1 MDDVRDAPAI
11 ELTYAQRLEALRVE
25 RSAGVIPGSI
35 RFLVADDIE
44 TLSFDIETERT
55 TEPPKADI
63 RDVERIHFVYRDGRK
78 FGETAPYNI
87 LCDRADFPRDIGH
100 LCAGEPGCLAAPCL
114 AVGGI
119 QPLYERAGIEVL
131 MERLRSFMR
140 DAKTGS
146 LMTDGWEPVP
156 FAVDQRMRPGEVIP
170 RFFQEHAFQ
179 NPAAGVALG
188 VAINFERDGGK
199 HVIVFPEI
207 VPATHVTAAIGDRN
221 QQCGATAGIPWIFVW
236 PHPEKVETDPIF
248 EAWRTGSEL
257 REGLKRIGVDTAY
270 DTAVVDLMQRGL
282 SFKCQ
287 RPGGGKAMVVVVG
300 VWRPY
305 PIMNSFFGYSDD
317 PKARSLEL
325 RAYMVSQ
332 DLWKEMVTDDTTV
345 EAIVGHYPPR
355 PELCRWVSGQGEN
368 PPVAVLG
375 LGALGSAIYN
385 NLVRSGLD
393 DVVVQDHDPVF
404 PHNLARHSARSA
416 DLYGPKVEHAKVLM
430 DAIAGNKSGSVDA
443 FAEEVVATE
452 LDVLMG
458 RIGGRLLIDATAD
471 ERVRLR
477 MDELRNSAPETLI
490 RTEMFHEGRLGVT
503 CISLPNG
510 PSFSDM
516 VLSLTAMAPEE
527 PSISSW
533 IEHEAR
539 NPLGPDP
546 MLYGFGCTS
555 QTVHLPN
562 HVVEQQASVA
572 MTAILGE
579 RAQSGILLNPLD
591 DGFRPLGSRWLPI
604 APFSI
609 LVPSTEKEWTI
620 RMSAEVIEF
629 LRSER
634 MAALPSE
641 TGGYLYGSWEP
652 TRRTIT
658 IVFATGLP
666 PGSQAGLPP
675 GSQAGP
681 TTLELGPAG
690 RTMAERRLARK
701 TRGRIFLC
709 GTWHSHPHGP
719 ARLSGRDHKTMMAH
733 AERDEE
739 GLKPTL
745 IVIVAGDEIQAHL
758 RVP

>member
-1 MDDVRDAPAI
+1 MDDLRGGPPVV
-11 ELTYAQRLEALRVE
+11 LSYAQRLEALRIE
-25 RSAGVIPGSI
+25 RSAGVVPGSV
-35 RFLVADDIE
+35 RFLVAADVE

-55 TEPPKADI
+55 IEPPKADI
-63 RDVERIHFVYRDGRK
+63 RDVERIHFVYRDGRR
-78 FGETAPYNI
+78 FAETAPYNI
-87 LCDRADFPRDIGH
+87 LCDRTDFPRDIGH

-119 QPLYERAGIEVL
+119 QPLYERAGIEL
-131 MERLRSFMR
+131 IMERLRSFMR
-140 DAKTGS
+140 DAKTGT

-156 FAVDQRMRPGEVIP
+156 FAVGQKMRPGEVIP
-170 RFFQEHAFQ
+170 SFFQEHAMQ
-179 NPAAGVALG
+179 NPNAGVALG
-188 VAINFERDGGK
+188 VAINFEREGGK

-207 VPATHVTAAIGDRN
+207 VPATHIDAAIGERN
-221 QQCGATAGIPWIFVW
+221 KQCGATAGVPWIFVW
-236 PHPEKVETDPIF
+236 PSPDRVETDPIF
-248 EAWRTGSEL
+248 EAWRKGVEL

-270 DTAVVDLMQRGL
+270 DTAVVDLMNRGL
-282 SFKCQ
+282 SFRCQ

-305 PIMNSFFGYSDD
+305 PVMSSFFGYSDD
-317 PKARSLEL
+317 PQARCLEL

-332 DLWKEMVTDDTTV
+332 DLLKEIVTDDTVV

-355 PELCRWVSGQGEN
+355 PELLRWIAGQDEN
-368 PPVAVLG
+368 PPMAVLG
-375 LGALGSAIYN
+375 LGALGSAIFN
-385 NLVRSGLD
+385 NLVRSGID
-393 DVVVQDHDPVF
+393 DIVAQDHDPVY
-404 PHNLARHSARSA
+404 PHNLARHSARIG

-430 DAIAGNKSGSVDA
+430 DAIAGNRSGSVET
-443 FAEEVVATE
+443 FAEDIVAADLE
-452 LDVLMG
+452 ALKG
-458 RIGGRLLIDATAD
+458 RIGGRLIVDATAD

-477 MDELRNSAPETLI
+477 MDQLRASTPETLI

-503 CISLPNG
+503 CVSLPDG

-516 VLSLTAMAPEE
+516 VLALTAMAPSEQAV
-527 PSISSW
+527 STW
-533 IEHEAR
+533 IEYEFR

-572 MTAILGE
+572 ITAILGE
-579 RAQSGILLNPLD
+579 RARSGILLNPLD
-591 DGFRPLGSRWLPI
+591 DAFRPTGSRWFPI
-604 APFSI
+604 SPFTI
-609 LVPSTEKEWTI
+609 LEPPTEKDWSI
-620 RMSAEVIEF
+620 RMSAEVVEF
-629 LRSER
+629 LRSGR
-634 MAALPSE
+634 FAARPAE

-666 PGSQAGLPP
+666 PDSR
-675 GSQAGP
+675 AGP
-681 TTLELGPAG
+681 TMLELGPNG
-690 RTMAERRLARK
+690 SSIEERRLVRK

-709 GTWHSHPHGP
+709 GTWHSHPKGP
-719 ARLSGRDHKTMMAH
+719 ARMSGKDHKAMMAH
-733 AERDEE
+733 AERDAP

-745 IVIVAGDEIQAHL
+745 IVIVADDDIQAHL